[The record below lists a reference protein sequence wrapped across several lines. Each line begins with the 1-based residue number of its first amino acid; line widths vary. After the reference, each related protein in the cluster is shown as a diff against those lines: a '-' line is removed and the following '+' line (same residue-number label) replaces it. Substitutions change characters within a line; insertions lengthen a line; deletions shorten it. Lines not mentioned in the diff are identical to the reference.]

1 MPDWMVYKFGGSSL
15 ANADCFRQVAD
26 NIRRHDRSLAV
37 VVSAVGGV
45 TDLLIAA
52 LARAAA
58 RDADYGT
65 MLDQVR
71 DRHLA
76 LAEDLLDAQGTLAWA
91 NAFEPELADVRHI
104 LHAASLLRHASV
116 DSENLVSG
124 MGEVWSAR
132 LLAAYLRQLGESAD
146 WLDAREILILEHGE
160 LGPVVDWAASRQ
172 RLQAA
177 LAESPARIRVIT
189 GYVAQDHRGV
199 ATTLGRNGSDHSASI
214 FGALFDA
221 AEIHIWTDVDG
232 ILSGDPR
239 LVPEVAVMDS
249 LSYSEAM
256 ELAYFGAKVIHPRTM
271 APAIEHGIP
280 LVIRNTFAPDK
291 PGTRIAA
298 VSGGQDIKG
307 ITSIHG
313 MALVNLEGAG
323 MIGVPGTAMRV
334 FAALREA
341 DISVVLI
348 SQASSEHSI
357 CFALPEGQADAA
369 RAVLQRAFRNELDQG
384 AIQDVGVTRD
394 CSILAVVGDGMGGRP
409 GVAAKVFGTLGRAG
423 VNVRAIAQGSSER
436 NISAVIDRAD
446 AARAVR
452 AVHAGFYLSPQT
464 VSIGLIGPGNVGG
477 VLLDQIAGERDR
489 LAADSHLDLRVR
501 AIASSSRMLLGTRA
515 IGLEGWRDHWDG
527 AETPL
532 DLQAFVRHVQ
542 AEHIPHAVIIDCSA
556 SAQVASHYAEW
567 LAAGIHVVTPNKKA
581 NTTDMPAYRRLR
593 AAGRSGGAHYLYET
607 TVGAGL
613 PIIHTLRDLRETG
626 DEILR
631 IEGILSGTL
640 AYLFNSYDGEQPF
653 SELVRGARQG
663 GLTEPDP
670 RDDLS
675 GMDVAR
681 KVVIL
686 GREMGLDL
694 ELADVAV
701 ESLVPAALAE
711 VSVDEFL
718 AGMAR
723 YDEGMREMWA
733 AARDEGRVL
742 RYTASLTAAGDADV
756 KLARI
761 PATHGFAHMNPT
773 DNMVRFVTRRYRD
786 NPLVVQGPGAGPEVT
801 AAGVF
806 ADLLRLCAYLGATP

>member
-1 MPDWMVYKFGGSSL
+1 MPDWMVFKFGGSSL
-15 ANADCFRQVAD
+15 ADAACFEQVAD
-26 NIRRHDRSLAV
+26 NICQQDPPLAV
-37 VVSAVGGV
+37 VVSAVGGT
-45 TDLLIAA
+45 TDLLIDA
-52 LARAAA
+52 LERAAA
-58 RDADYGT
+58 QDPGYSQPLEAIRQRHQVLADA
-65 MLDQVR
+65 
-71 DRHLA
+71 
-76 LAEDLLDAQGTLAWA
+76 LLDKASAAEYEEAL
-91 NAFEPELADVRHI
+91 EVELRDVRHI
-104 LHAASLLRHASV
+104 LHAAMLLKRASE

-124 MGEVWSAR
+124 MGEIWSAR
-132 LLAAYLRQLGESAD
+132 LLAAYLSQRGRTAD
-146 WLDAREILILEHGE
+146 WVDARNILVVEHGE
-160 LGPVVDWAASRQ
+160 LGPAVDWRESRA
-172 RLQAA
+172 RMRAA
-177 LAESPARIRVIT
+177 LPTGDPSTLVIT

-199 ATTLGRNGSDHSASI
+199 ATTLGRNGSDHSASL
-214 FGALFDA
+214 FGALLDA

-280 LVIRNTFAPDK
+280 LVIRNTFAPDA

-298 VSGGQDIKG
+298 ASDGQDIKG

-313 MALVNLEGAG
+313 IALVNLEGAG

-334 FAALREA
+334 FAALRDA

-357 CFALPEGQADAA
+357 CFAVPEDHVEAA
-369 RAVLQRAFRNELDQG
+369 RAVLERAFRSELDQG
-384 AIQDVGVTRD
+384 AIQDIGVTRD

-409 GVAAKVFGTLGRAG
+409 GIAAKVFGTLGEAG

-436 NISAVIDRAD
+436 NISAVIDKRD
-446 AARAVR
+446 APRAVR

-477 VLLDQIAGERDR
+477 VLLDQIAGERER
-489 LAADSHLDLRVR
+489 LARDSNLDLRVR
-501 AIASSSRMLLGTRA
+501 ALASSSRMLLGTRA
-515 IGLEGWRDHWDG
+515 IGLEDWREPWARSD
-527 AETPL
+527 TPL
-532 DLQAFVRHVQ
+532 DLDAFQAHVK

-556 SAQVASHYAEW
+556 SAEVAGRYAEW
-567 LAAGIHVVTPNKKA
+567 LAAGIHVVTPNKRA
-581 NTTDMPAYRRLR
+581 NTADMASFRALREGRR
-593 AAGRSGGAHYLYET
+593 AGRSHYLYET

-653 SELVRGARQG
+653 SELVRGARRE

-686 GREMGLDL
+686 GREMGLGL
-694 ELADVAV
+694 ELDAVNV
-701 ESLVPAALAE
+701 ESLVPAELTD
-711 VSVDEFL
+711 VSVEEFL
-718 AGMAR
+718 QGMKR
-723 YDEGMREMWA
+723 HDEAMRQTWL
-733 AARDEGRVL
+733 AARQASTVL
-742 RYTASLTAAGDADV
+742 RYTASLTADGAAKVG
-756 KLARI
+756 LARV
-761 PATHGFAHMNPT
+761 PDTHAFAHMTPT
-773 DNMVRFVTRRYRD
+773 DNMVTFVTRRYHD

-801 AAGVF
+801 AAGIF
-806 ADLLRLCAYLGATP
+806 ADLLRLSAYLGASL

>member
-1 MPDWMVYKFGGSSL
+1 MPDWMVFKFGGSSL
-15 ANADCFRQVAD
+15 ADAACFEQVAD
-26 NIRRHDRSLAV
+26 NICLQDPPLAV
-37 VVSAVGGV
+37 VVSAVGGT
-45 TDLLIAA
+45 TDLLIDA
-52 LARAAA
+52 LERAAA
-58 RDADYGT
+58 QDPGYSQPLEAIRQRHQVLADA
-65 MLDQVR
+65 
-71 DRHLA
+71 
-76 LAEDLLDAQGTLAWA
+76 LLDKASAAEYEEAL
-91 NAFEPELADVRHI
+91 EVELRDVRHI
-104 LHAASLLRHASV
+104 LHAAMLLKRASE

-124 MGEVWSAR
+124 MGEIWSAR
-132 LLAAYLRQLGESAD
+132 LLAAYLSQRGRTAD
-146 WLDAREILILEHGE
+146 WVDARNILVVEHGE
-160 LGPVVDWAASRQ
+160 LGPAVDWRESRA
-172 RLQAA
+172 RMRAA
-177 LAESPARIRVIT
+177 LPTGDPSTLVIT

-199 ATTLGRNGSDHSASI
+199 ATTLGRNGSDHSASL
-214 FGALFDA
+214 FGALLDA

-280 LVIRNTFAPDK
+280 LVIRNTFAPDA

-298 VSGGQDIKG
+298 ASDGQDIKG

-313 MALVNLEGAG
+313 IALVNLEGAG

-334 FAALREA
+334 FAALRDA

-357 CFALPEGQADAA
+357 CFAVPEDHVEAA
-369 RAVLQRAFRNELDQG
+369 RAVLERAFRSELDQG
-384 AIQDVGVTRD
+384 AIQDIGVTRD

-409 GVAAKVFGTLGRAG
+409 GIAAKVFGTLGEAG

-436 NISAVIDRAD
+436 NISAVIDKRD
-446 AARAVR
+446 APRAVR

-477 VLLDQIAGERDR
+477 VLLDQIAGERER
-489 LAADSHLDLRVR
+489 LARDSNLDLRVR
-501 AIASSSRMLLGTRA
+501 ALASSSRMLLGTRA
-515 IGLEGWRDHWDG
+515 IGLEDWREPWARSD
-527 AETPL
+527 TPL
-532 DLQAFVRHVQ
+532 DLDAFQAHVK

-556 SAQVASHYAEW
+556 SAEVAGRYAEW
-567 LAAGIHVVTPNKKA
+567 LAAGIHVVTPNKRA
-581 NTTDMPAYRRLR
+581 NTADMASFRALREGRR
-593 AAGRSGGAHYLYET
+593 AGRSHYLYET

-653 SELVRGARQG
+653 SELVRGARRE

-686 GREMGLDL
+686 GREMGLGL
-694 ELADVAV
+694 ELDAVNV
-701 ESLVPAALAE
+701 ESLVPAELTD
-711 VSVDEFL
+711 VSVEEFL
-718 AGMAR
+718 QGMKR
-723 YDEGMREMWA
+723 HDEAMRQTWL
-733 AARDEGRVL
+733 AAREASTVL
-742 RYTASLTAAGDADV
+742 RYTASLTADGAAKVG
-756 KLARI
+756 LARV
-761 PATHGFAHMNPT
+761 PDTHAFAHMNPT
-773 DNMVRFVTRRYRD
+773 DNMVTFVTRRYHD

-801 AAGVF
+801 AAGIF
-806 ADLLRLCAYLGATP
+806 ADLLRLSAYLGASL

>member
-1 MPDWMVYKFGGSSL
+1 MPDWMVFKFGGSSL
-15 ANADCFRQVAD
+15 ADAACFEQVAD
-26 NIRRHDRSLAV
+26 NICQQDPPLAV
-37 VVSAVGGV
+37 VVSAVGGT
-45 TDLLIAA
+45 TDLLIDA
-52 LARAAA
+52 LERAAA
-58 RDADYGT
+58 QDPGYSQPLEAIRQRHQVLADA
-65 MLDQVR
+65 
-71 DRHLA
+71 
-76 LAEDLLDAQGTLAWA
+76 LLDKASAAEYEEAL
-91 NAFEPELADVRHI
+91 EVELRDVRHI
-104 LHAASLLRHASV
+104 LHAAMLLKRASE

-124 MGEVWSAR
+124 MGEIWSAR
-132 LLAAYLRQLGESAD
+132 LLAAYLSQRGRTAD
-146 WLDAREILILEHGE
+146 WVDARNILVVEHGE
-160 LGPVVDWAASRQ
+160 LGPAVDWRESRA
-172 RLQAA
+172 RMRAA
-177 LAESPARIRVIT
+177 LPTGDPSTLVIT

-199 ATTLGRNGSDHSASI
+199 ATTLGRNGSDHSASL
-214 FGALFDA
+214 FGALLDA

-280 LVIRNTFAPDK
+280 LVIRNTFAPDA

-298 VSGGQDIKG
+298 ASDGQDIKG

-313 MALVNLEGAG
+313 IALVNLEGAG

-334 FAALREA
+334 FAALRDA

-357 CFALPEGQADAA
+357 CFAVPEDHVEAA
-369 RAVLQRAFRNELDQG
+369 RAVLERAFRSELDQG
-384 AIQDVGVTRD
+384 AIQDIGVTRD

-409 GVAAKVFGTLGRAG
+409 GIAAKVFGTLGEAG

-436 NISAVIDRAD
+436 NISAVIDKRD
-446 AARAVR
+446 APRAVR

-477 VLLDQIAGERDR
+477 VLLDQIAGERER
-489 LAADSHLDLRVR
+489 LARDSNLDLRVR
-501 AIASSSRMLLGTRA
+501 ALASSSRMLLGTRA
-515 IGLEGWRDHWDG
+515 IGLEDWREPWARSD
-527 AETPL
+527 TPL
-532 DLQAFVRHVQ
+532 DLDAFQAHVK

-556 SAQVASHYAEW
+556 SAEVAGRYAEW
-567 LAAGIHVVTPNKKA
+567 LAAGIHVVTPNKRA
-581 NTTDMPAYRRLR
+581 NTADMASFRALREGRR
-593 AAGRSGGAHYLYET
+593 AGRSHYLYET

-653 SELVRGARQG
+653 SELVRGARRE

-686 GREMGLDL
+686 GREMGLGL
-694 ELADVAV
+694 ELDAVNV
-701 ESLVPAALAE
+701 ESLVPAELTD
-711 VSVDEFL
+711 VSVEEFL
-718 AGMAR
+718 QGMKR
-723 YDEGMREMWA
+723 HDEAMRQTWL
-733 AARDEGRVL
+733 AAREASTVL
-742 RYTASLTAAGDADV
+742 RYTASLTADGAAKVG
-756 KLARI
+756 LARV
-761 PATHGFAHMNPT
+761 PDTHAFAHMNPT
-773 DNMVRFVTRRYRD
+773 DNMVTFVTRRYHD

-801 AAGVF
+801 AAGIF
-806 ADLLRLCAYLGATP
+806 ADLLRLSAYLGASL

>member
-1 MPDWMVYKFGGSSL
+1 MPDWMVFKFGGSSL
-15 ANADCFRQVAD
+15 ADAACFEQVAD
-26 NIRRHDRSLAV
+26 NICQQDPPLAV
-37 VVSAVGGV
+37 VVSAVGGT
-45 TDLLIAA
+45 TDLLIDA
-52 LARAAA
+52 LERAAA
-58 RDADYGT
+58 QDPGYSQPLEAIRQRHQVLADA
-65 MLDQVR
+65 
-71 DRHLA
+71 
-76 LAEDLLDAQGTLAWA
+76 LLDKASAAEYEEAL
-91 NAFEPELADVRHI
+91 EVELRDVRHI
-104 LHAASLLRHASV
+104 LHAAMLLKRASE

-124 MGEVWSAR
+124 MGEIWSAR
-132 LLAAYLRQLGESAD
+132 LLAAYLSQRGRTAD
-146 WLDAREILILEHGE
+146 WVDARNILVVEHGE
-160 LGPVVDWAASRQ
+160 LGPAVDWRESRA
-172 RLQAA
+172 RMRAA
-177 LAESPARIRVIT
+177 LPTGDPSTLVIT

-199 ATTLGRNGSDHSASI
+199 ATTLGRNGSDHSASL
-214 FGALFDA
+214 FGALLDA

-280 LVIRNTFAPDK
+280 LVIRNTFAPDA

-298 VSGGQDIKG
+298 ASDGQDIKG

-313 MALVNLEGAG
+313 IALVNLEGAG

-334 FAALREA
+334 FAALRDA

-357 CFALPEGQADAA
+357 CFAVPEDHVEAA
-369 RAVLQRAFRNELDQG
+369 RAVLERAFRSELDQG
-384 AIQDVGVTRD
+384 AIQDIGVTRD

-409 GVAAKVFGTLGRAG
+409 GIAAKVFGTLGEAG

-436 NISAVIDRAD
+436 NISAVIDKRD
-446 AARAVR
+446 APRAVR

-477 VLLDQIAGERDR
+477 VLLDQIAGERER
-489 LAADSHLDLRVR
+489 LARDSNLDLRVR
-501 AIASSSRMLLGTRA
+501 ALASSSRMLLGTRA
-515 IGLEGWRDHWDG
+515 IGLEDWREPWARSD
-527 AETPL
+527 TPL
-532 DLQAFVRHVQ
+532 DLDAFQAHVK

-556 SAQVASHYAEW
+556 SAEVAGRYAEW
-567 LAAGIHVVTPNKKA
+567 LAAGIHVVTPNKRA
-581 NTTDMPAYRRLR
+581 NTADMASFRALREGRR
-593 AAGRSGGAHYLYET
+593 AGRSHYLYET

-653 SELVRGARQG
+653 SELVRGARRE

-686 GREMGLDL
+686 GREMGLGL
-694 ELADVAV
+694 ELDAVNV
-701 ESLVPAALAE
+701 ESLVPAELTD
-711 VSVDEFL
+711 VSVEEFL
-718 AGMAR
+718 QGMKR
-723 YDEGMREMWA
+723 HDEAMRQTWL
-733 AARDEGRVL
+733 AARQASTVL
-742 RYTASLTAAGDADV
+742 RYTASLTADGAAKVG
-756 KLARI
+756 LARV
-761 PATHGFAHMNPT
+761 PDTHAFAHMNPT
-773 DNMVRFVTRRYRD
+773 DNMVTFVTRRYHD

-801 AAGVF
+801 AAGIF
-806 ADLLRLCAYLGATP
+806 ADLLRLSAYLGASL